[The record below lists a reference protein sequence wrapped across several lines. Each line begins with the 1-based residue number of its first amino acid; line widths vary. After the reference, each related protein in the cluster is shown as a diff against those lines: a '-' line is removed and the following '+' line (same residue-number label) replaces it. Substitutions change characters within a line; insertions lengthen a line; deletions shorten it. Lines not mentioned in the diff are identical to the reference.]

1 MQLSKNNT
9 KKYWRVLIRLV
20 HYGSMKLLPNI
31 PAYLQIK
38 DYYKNLIEKGALKEG
53 DYLPSVRDTS
63 LLIGVNPN
71 TVQRAFSLL
80 IEMGYLTPISGKGN
94 RINKV
99 DNPDNDDELYQLIQD
114 IKFKGYSLKEIQEKV
129 QIMIEKGE
137 NENDSN
143 K

>member
-1 MQLSKNNT
+1 
-9 KKYWRVLIRLV
+9 
-20 HYGSMKLLPNI
+20 MKLLPNI

-94 RINKV
+94 RINKI
-99 DNPDNDDELYQLIQD
+99 DNPDEKDELKDLIED
-114 IKFKGYSLKEIQEKV
+114 IKFKGYSLQEIHTKLET
-129 QIMIEKGE
+129 MIEAEEKE
-137 NENDSN
+137 NGSN

>member
-1 MQLSKNNT
+1 
-9 KKYWRVLIRLV
+9 
-20 HYGSMKLLPNI
+20 MKLLPGI

-38 DYYKNLIEKGALKEG
+38 DYYKNLIDTGALKEG

-71 TVQRAFSLL
+71 TVQRAFSML
-80 IEMGYLTPISGKGN
+80 IELGYLTPISGKGN

-99 DNPDNDDELYQLIQD
+99 DNQEANDELHQLIQD
-114 IKFKGYSLKEIQEKV
+114 IKFKGYSLQEIKKRIEK
-129 QIMIEKGE
+129 MIEEEEK
-137 NENDSN
+137 ENDPN

>member
-1 MQLSKNNT
+1 
-9 KKYWRVLIRLV
+9 
-20 HYGSMKLLPNI
+20 MKLLPNI
-31 PAYLQIK
+31 PAYLQIR
-38 DYYKNLIEKGALKEG
+38 DYYKNLIDKGALKEG

-114 IKFKGYSLKEIQEKV
+114 IKFKGYSLKEIQEIV

-137 NENDSN
+137 NENDSD

>member
-1 MQLSKNNT
+1 
-9 KKYWRVLIRLV
+9 
-20 HYGSMKLLPNI
+20 MKLLPNI
-31 PAYLQIK
+31 PAYLQIR
-38 DYYKNLIEKGALKEG
+38 DYYKNLIDKGALKEG

-63 LLIGVNPN
+63 ILIGVNPN

-99 DNPDNDDELYQLIQD
+99 DNTESNDELKQMINE
-114 IKFKGYSLKEIQEKV
+114 IKFKGYGLKEIKKRIEE
-129 QIMIEKGE
+129 MIEVE
-137 NENDSN
+137 ENDNDYS

>member
-1 MQLSKNNT
+1 
-9 KKYWRVLIRLV
+9 
-20 HYGSMKLLPNI
+20 MKLLPGI

-38 DYYKNLIEKGALKEG
+38 DYYKNLIDTGALKEG

-71 TVQRAFSLL
+71 TVQRAFSML
-80 IEMGYLTPISGKGN
+80 IELGYLTPISGKGN

-99 DNPDNDDELYQLIQD
+99 DNQDANDELHQLIQD
-114 IKFKGYSLKEIQEKV
+114 IKFKGYSLQEIKKRVEK
-129 QIMIEKGE
+129 MIEKE
-137 NENDSN
+137 EKENDPN

>member
-1 MQLSKNNT
+1 
-9 KKYWRVLIRLV
+9 
-20 HYGSMKLLPNI
+20 MKLLPNI
-31 PAYLQIK
+31 PAYLQIR
-38 DYYKNLIEKGALKEG
+38 DYYKNLIDKGALKEG